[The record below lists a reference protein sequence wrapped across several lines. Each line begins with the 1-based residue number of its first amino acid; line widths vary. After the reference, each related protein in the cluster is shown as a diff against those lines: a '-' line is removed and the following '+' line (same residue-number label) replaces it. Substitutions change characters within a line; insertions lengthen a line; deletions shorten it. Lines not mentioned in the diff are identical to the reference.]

1 MNTLMLVVRLL
12 VAIFIAFF
20 VGKLVT
26 RLKLPAILGWLIAG
40 MIMGPFAM
48 GLVNNE
54 LLNSGWYNILLNILE
69 CSLGIMIGTELV
81 FKKLKESGSKII
93 VTTIIQSI
101 GTFGLVSLAFG
112 IIFHFVG
119 VPLYVA
125 FIFGGIALAT
135 APAPALSIVKEF
147 NTNGPVTKTLIPLA
161 ALDDIIAIIVFFSVT
176 TIISAQNTDQ
186 STSLIVTLLLMIVLP
201 ILIGIPVGILGGKL
215 LEKKRS
221 NGATLMIT
229 ILLILLVASIG
240 LFFNH
245 VILAEPMLN
254 FMIIGMSFSATFANM
269 LSEGRLAQ
277 VVGAFN
283 PLLGLSLI
291 VVILSLGAPL
301 DYKLMLNAGTFTAI
315 YIISRAIGKYTGAY
329 AGAKIAGLSET
340 VQKYLGLT
348 LLPHSGV
355 SLIFTGIAA
364 TTIAPFDP
372 ESALLIQGTIAAAAV
387 INEIIAVM
395 ISKKAFEWAGEF
407 DQR

>member
-1 MNTLMLVVRLL
+1 MNTLMLIIRLIF
-12 VAIFIAFF
+12 AIVIAFF
-20 VGKLVT
+20 TGKLVT
-26 RLKLPAILGWLIAG
+26 KLKLPAILGWLIAG
-40 MIMGPFAM
+40 MLMGPFAL
-48 GLVNNE
+48 GLVNNA
-54 LLNSGWYNILLNILE
+54 LLDASWYNVLMDILE
-69 CSLGIMIGTELV
+69 ISLGIMIGAELV
-81 FKKLKESGSKII
+81 FKKLKKSGSKIF

-101 GTFGLVSLAFG
+101 ATFGFVSLVFG
-112 IIFHFVG
+112 IIFHFIG

-147 NTNGPVTKTLIPLA
+147 KTNGPVTKTLIPLA
-161 ALDDIIAIIVFFSVT
+161 ALDDIVAIIVFFSVT
-176 TIISAQNTDQ
+176 TIVSAQNTAQ
-186 STSLIVTLLLMIVLP
+186 SSSLIVTLLLMIVLP
-201 ILIGIPVGILGGKL
+201 ILIGIPVGMLGGKV
-215 LEKKRS
+215 LEKERS
-221 NGATLMIT
+221 KGATLMLT
-229 ILLILLVASIG
+229 ILLILLVGSVG

-269 LSEGRLAQ
+269 LSEERLAE
-277 VVGAFN
+277 VMGAFN
-283 PLLGLSLI
+283 PVLGLSLI

-301 DYKLMLNAGTFTAI
+301 DYKLMMSAGIFTAV
-315 YIISRAIGKYTGAY
+315 YIVSRAIGKYTGAY

-355 SLIFTGIAA
+355 SLVFTGIAA

-372 ESALLIQGTIAAAAV
+372 ESAILIQGTIAAAAI
-387 INEIIAVM
+387 INEILAVM
-395 ISKKAFEWAGEF
+395 IAKKAFEWAGEF